1 MTLSLLIILN
11 INFLLSF
18 NKTVRQQQ
26 TVRAVVSVKATDD
39 GAADEA
45 LQIDSG
51 QLNLN
56 VFSLFPKELTTS
68 LLPFS

>member
-1 MTLSLLIILN
+1 MLSLLIILM
-11 INFLLSF
+11 LSF

-26 TVRAVVSVKATDD
+26 TVWALVSVKATVD

-51 QLNLN
+51 QINLN
-56 VFSLFPKELTTS
+56 VFSLFRTELTTS
-68 LLPFS
+68 LLSFS